1 MLIKFLTLTINF
13 YLNKKQLYETNQS
26 KLKTMKKVSFLLL
39 TIFLLNGCAESVAL
53 LGSSVGGASSGK
65 MLQSS
70 LNSVVSYG
78 VKQHTGKTPFGH
90 LLAYAEEK
98 NPEKKKETC
107 FSFIEST
114 RSEFCT
120 IAKKQMSLVNTA
132 TKEKVLEVNTATKE
146 KVLEI
151 SEKYPKTRDV
161 VLNKENDLLSS
172 FFQKKESPRKLA
184 IAFQNKIKN
193 KGDSWPQSNK
203 SRP

>member
-1 MLIKFLTLTINF
+1 MYKVFFLILTAF
-13 YLNKKQLYETNQS
+13 
-26 KLKTMKKVSFLLL
+26 F
-39 TIFLLNGCAESVAL
+39 LNGCAESVAL
-53 LGSSVGGASSGK
+53 LGSSVGGASNGRII
-65 MLQSS
+65 QSS
-70 LNSVVSYG
+70 LNSAVSFG
-78 VKQHTGKTPFGH
+78 IKQKTGKSPLEH
-90 LLAYAEEK
+90 AIAYAEEK

-120 IAKKQMSLVNTA
+120 IAKKQMSLVNTVA
-132 TKEKVLEVNTATKE
+132 KE

-151 SEKYPKTRDV
+151 SDKYPKTRDV
-161 VLNKENDLLSS
+161 VLIKENDLLSS

-193 KGDSWPQSNK
+193 KEDSWPQSNK